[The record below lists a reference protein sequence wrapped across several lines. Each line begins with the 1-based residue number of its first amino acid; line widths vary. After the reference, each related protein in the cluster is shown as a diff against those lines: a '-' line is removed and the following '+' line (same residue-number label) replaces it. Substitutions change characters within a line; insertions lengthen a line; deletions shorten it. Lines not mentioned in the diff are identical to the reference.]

1 MTVQTQ
7 YSPDS
12 PISIPE
18 KELFPLIQPK
28 SPVRASI
35 QTTVPNAPKKAVV
48 PSNGKS
54 SIKKRLFE
62 PLNTF
67 PKADILPKK
76 ENFYIQYIDLPIIP
90 EEENV
95 TPVPVKPT
103 QDIIVINTKIIM
115 SYEKNKL
122 FIDPSML
129 IRIQQ
134 ITRAL
139 IEMKSKIVH
148 NKQI

>member
-1 MTVQTQ
+1 MTVQL
-7 YSPDS
+7 SV
-12 PISIPE
+12 PE
-18 KELFPLIQPK
+18 KVLFPLIQTK

-35 QTTVPNAPKKAVV
+35 QTAVPNAPKKAVV
-48 PSNGKS
+48 PSNGKP

-62 PLNTF
+62 PINTF

-76 ENFYIQYIDLPIIP
+76 ENFYIQYIDLPTIP

-103 QDIIVINTKIIM
+103 QDIIVINTTIIM

-122 FIDPSML
+122 FIHPYML

-134 ITRAL
+134 ITRDL
-139 IEMKSKIVH
+139 IEMKSKIVDDYVH